1 MHLSVGFIG
10 DPAGQ
15 LNTLAN
21 SGELTTARALHQHNI
36 IFIASYSVLESMFYI
51 YTWQVLVHEDQ
62 YHVESGSMK
71 GVPIHTMSRI
81 IELLV

>member
-15 LNTLAN
+15 LNTSAN
-21 SGELTTARALHQHNI
+21 SGELTTARALHQHI
-36 IFIASYSVLESMFYI
+36 IFIASYSVLESMFYN

-62 YHVESGSMK
+62 YHVESDSMK

-81 IELLV
+81 IKQCRS